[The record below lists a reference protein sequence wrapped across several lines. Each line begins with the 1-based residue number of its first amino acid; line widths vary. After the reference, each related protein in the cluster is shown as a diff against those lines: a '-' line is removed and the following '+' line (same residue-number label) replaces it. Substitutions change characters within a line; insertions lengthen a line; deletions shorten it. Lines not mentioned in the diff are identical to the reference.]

1 MIGTHIRMTRNIVE
15 VARAA
20 GTLTTLLEAISRAGL
35 EETLA
40 GEGPFTVFAPH
51 DDAFAELPDGAV
63 ESLLDQPDTLTS
75 VVTYHLVPGRLPA
88 AEVASCRRAPTLQG
102 ETLRLSLDGEVHID
116 GARLL
121 EADIQASN
129 GLIHVID
136 RVLLPAQI

>member
-1 MIGTHIRMTRNIVE
+1 MTQNIVDT
-15 VARAA
+15 ARAA

-40 GEGPFTVFAPH
+40 ADGPFTVFAPH
-51 DDAFAELPDGAV
+51 DDAFAELPEGAV
-63 ESLLDQPDTLTS
+63 DSLLGQPDTLTS

-88 AEVASCRRAPTLQG
+88 AEVACRRRALTLQG
-102 ETLRLSLDGEVHID
+102 ETLRVSQDGEVHID

-121 EADIQASN
+121 KVDIQASN